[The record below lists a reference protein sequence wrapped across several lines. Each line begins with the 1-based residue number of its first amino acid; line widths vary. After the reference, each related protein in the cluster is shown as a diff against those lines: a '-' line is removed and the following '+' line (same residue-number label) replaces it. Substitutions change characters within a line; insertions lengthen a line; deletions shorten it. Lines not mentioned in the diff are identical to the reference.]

1 MNSLLTYAALMIDDD
16 MPVAPYQ
23 QLAAILRQRI
33 AAGEI
38 TGRLPSERALMQEFG
53 LAQGT
58 IRRSLDV
65 LVNEGVITK
74 VHGLGSFVRQ
84 GPKT

>member
-1 MNSLLTYAALMIDDD
+1 MKTLLSYAPFMIDDD

-23 QLAAILRQRI
+23 QLAAILRARI
-33 AAGEI
+33 ASGEI
-38 TGRLPSERALMQEFG
+38 KGRLPSERALMQEFG

-58 IRRSLDV
+58 IRRSLDL
-65 LVNEGVITK
+65 LVEEGLITK

-84 GPKT
+84 GPKP

>member
-1 MNSLLTYAALMIDDD
+1 MNTLLTYPAVMINDD

-33 AAGEI
+33 TSGDI
-38 TGRLPSERALMQEFG
+38 RGRLPSERSLMQEHG

-58 IRRSLDV
+58 VRRALGL
-65 LVNEGVITK
+65 LVDEGLIVK
-74 VHGLGSFVRQ
+74 VQGLGSFVRQ
-84 GPKT
+84 GKP

>member
-1 MNSLLTYAALMIDDD
+1 MNTVLGYLDLMIDDD

-33 AAGEI
+33 ADGEI
-38 TGRLPSERALMQEFG
+38 KGRLPSERALMQEFG

-58 IRRSLDV
+58 IRRALDM
-65 LVNEGVITK
+65 LVKEGLITK

-84 GPKT
+84 GPRS

>member
-1 MNSLLTYAALMIDDD
+1 MNTLLTYLDHMIDDD

-33 AAGEI
+33 TSGEI
-38 TGRLPSERALMQEFG
+38 KGRLPSERALMQEHG

-58 IRRSLDV
+58 VRRALGV
-65 LVNEGVITK
+65 LVDEGLITK
-74 VHGLGSFVRQ
+74 VQGLGSFVRQ
-84 GPKT
+84 GKP